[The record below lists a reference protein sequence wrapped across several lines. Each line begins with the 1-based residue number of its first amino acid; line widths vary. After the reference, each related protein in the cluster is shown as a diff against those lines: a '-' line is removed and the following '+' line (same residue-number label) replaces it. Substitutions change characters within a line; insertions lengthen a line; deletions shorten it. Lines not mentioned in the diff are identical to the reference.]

1 MHTVRRNVGTVRAL
15 ALIGLTGVV
24 ASWAAVASAT
34 SSTTPGTT
42 PGGGATISSEPFG
55 TVANPDSPSD
65 GMDVELYTLTNPSGM
80 EVKIMTYGG
89 AIQSIMV
96 PDRDGNM
103 ANVTLGYDN
112 LDQYVDTTGGPYFG
126 NITGRYA
133 NRIAHG
139 HFEID
144 GEDYWLAQNNGPN
157 SLHGGLYGFD
167 KRVWAAEEIQDG
179 DNVGLRLTYTSPD
192 GEEGYPGT
200 LDVTVEY
207 ILTPDNEIQ
216 MNYGAELTDDKA
228 TVVNL
233 TNHAYFN
240 LAGEG
245 NGDINDHVLM
255 IDADNYTPV
264 DVTLIPTG
272 EIAPVEGTPMDFRTP
287 TAIGERARDASFE
300 QISPAIG
307 RGYDHNWV
315 LNRELD
321 DGQMFL
327 AARVVEPESGR
338 TLEVLT
344 QEPGI
349 QFYAGNFLDGTLVG
363 TSGQAYRQGDGFA
376 LETQHYPDSPNQ
388 PDFPTTLLQPGEVYA
403 TSTIYKFGVES

>member
-34 SSTTPGTT
+34 SSTTPDTT
-42 PGGGATISSEPFG
+42 AGGGATITSEPFG
-55 TVANPDSPSD
+55 TVANPDNPSD

-80 EVKIMTYGG
+80 EVKIITYGG
-89 AIQSIMV
+89 AIQSILV

-103 ANVTLGYDN
+103 ANVTLGFDN
-112 LDQYVDTTGGPYFG
+112 LDQYVNESPYFG

-133 NRIAHG
+133 NRIARG
-139 HFEID
+139 TFTID
-144 GEDYWLAQNNGPN
+144 GETYRLPLNNGAN
-157 SLHGGLYGFD
+157 SLHGGDHGFNQ
-167 KRVWAAEEIQDG
+167 RVWAAEEIQDG

-207 ILTPDNEIQ
+207 ILTPANEIQ

-245 NGDINDHVLM
+245 TGDINGHMLM

-264 DVTLIPTG
+264 DTSLIPTG

-287 TAIGERARDASFE
+287 TAIGERARDATFE
-300 QISPAIG
+300 QLSPAIG

-349 QFYAGNFLDGTLVG
+349 QFYAGNFLDGTLIG
-363 TSGQAYRQGDGFA
+363 TSQHTYRQGDGFA

-388 PDFPTTLLQPGEVYA
+388 PDFPTTVLQPGEVYE